1 MWYIMNSMNT
11 SSYLEHIGALIQRSR
26 QAKGMTQAELASELG
41 TSQSA
46 INRIEKGGQNISL
59 EMIARISEVL
69 NTEII
74 QVNQS
79 GKINFR
85 IKGGHELHG
94 SIEVKTSKNAAVGLL
109 CAALLNKGKTTF
121 RRVARIEEVNRIVE
135 VLESIGVK
143 CRWLP
148 DNDLEITPPR
158 VLKLDQMDIE
168 AAKRTR
174 TVIMFLG
181 PLLHQYHK
189 FSLPFAGGC
198 SLGTRTVEPH
208 MTGLAP
214 FGLEV
219 VATTDRYESTS
230 NNQKVERAIVLTE
243 RGDTVTENVIMAA
256 ALYDGEVTIR
266 NASPN
271 YMVQDVCFFLQKLGV
286 KIEGIGTTTLKIHG
300 VPSINKNV
308 EYFPSEDPIE
318 AMSLVAAGVVTH
330 SEMTITRVPIEF
342 MELELAVLAG
352 MGLKYDITDEYKARN
367 GHTRLVDVTLHKSK
381 LHAPKDKLH
390 SMPFPGVNMDNLPF
404 LGLIA
409 TVAEGRTLLH
419 DWSYENRAIYFTEL
433 TKLNAQIEMVDPH
446 RVYIT
451 GPTKWKAADVVA
463 PPALRPSVVVML
475 AMLAAPGESILRD
488 IYSINRGYE
497 DLANRLNTLGAEI
510 QTVWE

>member
-1 MWYIMNSMNT
+1 MST
-11 SSYLEHIGALIQRSR
+11 DSYLRHIGTLIQETR
-26 QAKGMTQAELASELG
+26 QAKGMTQAELAAALG

-46 INRIEKGGQNISL
+46 INRMEKGGQNISL
-59 EMIARISEVL
+59 EMIARIGEVL
-69 NTEII
+69 NTEIVRI
-74 QVNQS
+74 NRT
-79 GKINFR
+79 GKTNFR
-85 IKGGHELHG
+85 IHGGKELRG

-135 VLESIGVK
+135 VLESIGVR

-148 DNDLEITPPR
+148 DNDLEINPPK
-158 VLKLDQMDIE
+158 VLRLDHMDIE

-181 PLLHQYHK
+181 PLLHQYHQ

-219 VATTDRYESTS
+219 VATTDRYVATS
-230 NNQKVERAIVLTE
+230 RPEKVARAIVLTE

-286 KIEGIGTTTLKIHG
+286 KIDGIGTTTLTIHG
-300 VPSINKNV
+300 VKSINKTV

-318 AMSLVAAGVVTH
+318 AMSLVAAGIVTH
-330 SEMTITRVPIEF
+330 SEITVTRVPIEF
-342 MELELAVLAG
+342 MELELAVMAG
-352 MGLKYDITDEYKARN
+352 MGLDYDLTDEYPARN
-367 GHTRLVDVTLHKSK
+367 GRTRLVDITLHKSK

-404 LGLIA
+404 LGLVA
-409 TVAEGRTLLH
+409 TVAGGRTLLH

-446 RVYIT
+446 RVYIS
-451 GPTKWKAADVVA
+451 GPTKWKPADVVA

-475 AMLAAPGESILRD
+475 AMLAAPGDSVLRD

-497 DLANRLNTLGAEI
+497 DLANRLNTLGAAIE
-510 QTVWE
+510 TVWE

>member
-1 MWYIMNSMNT
+1 MSTAN
-11 SSYLEHIGALIQRSR
+11 YLKNIGTLIQETR
-26 QAKGMTQAELASELG
+26 QSKGLTQAELATELG

-46 INRIEKGGQNISL
+46 INRMEKGGQNISL
-59 EMIARISEVL
+59 EMIARIGEVL
-69 NTEII
+69 KTEIVR
-74 QVNQS
+74 VNRS

-85 IKGGHELHG
+85 IHGGHELHG
-94 SIEVKTSKNAAVGLL
+94 AIEVKTSKNAAVGLL

-135 VLESIGVK
+135 VLESIGVR

-148 DNDLEITPPR
+148 ENDLEITPPK
-158 VLKLDQMDIE
+158 VLKLDHMDIE

-181 PLLHQYHK
+181 PLLHQYRQ

-208 MTGLAP
+208 MAGLAP
-214 FGLEV
+214 FGLDV
-219 VATTDRYESTS
+219 LAKTDSYVATSHPRR
-230 NNQKVERAIVLTE
+230 VERGIVLTE

-286 KIEGIGTTTLKIHG
+286 KIEGIGTTTLRIRG
-300 VPSINKNV
+300 VKSINKTV
-308 EYFPSEDPIE
+308 EYYPSEDPIE

-330 SEMTITRVPIEF
+330 SELTITRVPIEF
-342 MELELAVLAG
+342 MELELAVMAG
-352 MGLKYDITDEYKARN
+352 MGLDYDITDEYAARN
-367 GHTRLVDVTLHKSK
+367 GHTRLVDITLHKSK
-381 LHAPKDKLH
+381 LRAPKDKLH

-404 LGLIA
+404 LGLVA

-451 GPTKWKAADVVA
+451 GPTKWKPADVVA

-475 AMLAAPGESILRD
+475 AMLAAPGDSVLRD

-497 DLANRLNTLGAEI
+497 DLANRLNALGAQIE
-510 QTVWE
+510 TVWE